1 MRALTLSLILL
12 ALAACER
19 DGHYE
24 RPLNPGQARV
34 LDTHLAWVLP
44 EQREVVLVDPSAPHA
59 RRVALAGEARATQ
72 VAPDGRGWLVLDF
85 DGATWIPLNG
95 PVRRIPL
102 GGSYQR
108 VAFAPDGAR
117 AVLYAEQG
125 AGATLSNPNQIA
137 VLDLEAGTATERT
150 LRSYGS
156 APQQVVVAPDTAGR
170 PLAWLLAERYLALI
184 DLSLPAAREVVVHLV
199 LAADPRE
206 VTPAQV
212 AFGEVDGVP
221 VTFVRALGSDDLF
234 SLTFPEAPAAGEVP
248 RPYLNQLPGAAGA
261 ADLWVGTVAEGPRLF
276 SCGRGTLAI
285 THPVTGRRVVVEV
298 GFPATRILPFR
309 APRPEDPETEGQFA
323 LIWSIESPTVVF
335 ADLDLVERRGGR
347 ALTPL
352 TLPVPITALE
362 PLPGRRGA
370 VARLGETGLALLD
383 FDGQT
388 ATPLTASE
396 RMTGLVVEPS
406 GDHVHA
412 LVEQGN
418 GASVVTIDTATGAT
432 VDVPIPGG
440 VGLLLYVPGVDRVVV
455 DHGASWGRISVV
467 AGAQVTEYEGFFLEG
482 VLE

>member
-19 DGHYE
+19 DGHFE

-95 PVRRIPL
+95 AVRRIPL

-234 SLTFPEAPAAGEVP
+234 SLTFPEAPSRGGGASALPQPAAGGRGGCRSLGGHGGRGAAALLLRAGHP
-248 RPYLNQLPGAAGA
+248 GHHPPGHRPAGGGRGGLPCHPHPALPGAAA
-261 ADLWVGTVAEGPRLF
+261 
-276 SCGRGTLAI
+276 
-285 THPVTGRRVVVEV
+285 RRSRNRRTIC
-298 GFPATRILPFR
+298 P
-309 APRPEDPETEGQFA
+309 
-323 LIWSIESPTVVF
+323 
-335 ADLDLVERRGGR
+335 DLV
-347 ALTPL
+347 
-352 TLPVPITALE
+352 
-362 PLPGRRGA
+362 
-370 VARLGETGLALLD
+370 D
-383 FDGQT
+383 
-388 ATPLTASE
+388 
-396 RMTGLVVEPS
+396 
-406 GDHVHA
+406 
-412 LVEQGN
+412 
-418 GASVVTIDTATGAT
+418 
-432 VDVPIPGG
+432 
-440 VGLLLYVPGVDRVVV
+440 
-455 DHGASWGRISVV
+455 
-467 AGAQVTEYEGFFLEG
+467 
-482 VLE
+482 

>member
-1 MRALTLSLILL
+1 
-12 ALAACER
+12 
-19 DGHYE
+19 
-24 RPLNPGQARV
+24 
-34 LDTHLAWVLP
+34 
-44 EQREVVLVDPSAPHA
+44 
-59 RRVALAGEARATQ
+59 
-72 VAPDGRGWLVLDF
+72 
-85 DGATWIPLNG
+85 
-95 PVRRIPL
+95 
-102 GGSYQR
+102 
-108 VAFAPDGAR
+108 
-117 AVLYAEQG
+117 
-125 AGATLSNPNQIA
+125 
-137 VLDLEAGTATERT
+137 
-150 LRSYGS
+150 
-156 APQQVVVAPDTAGR
+156 
-170 PLAWLLAERYLALI
+170 
-184 DLSLPAAREVVVHLV
+184 
-199 LAADPRE
+199 
-206 VTPAQV
+206 
-212 AFGEVDGVP
+212 
-221 VTFVRALGSDDLF
+221 
-234 SLTFPEAPAAGEVP
+234 
-248 RPYLNQLPGAAGA
+248 
-261 ADLWVGTVAEGPRLF
+261 
-276 SCGRGTLAI
+276 
-285 THPVTGRRVVVEV
+285 
-298 GFPATRILPFR
+298 
-309 APRPEDPETEGQFA
+309 
-323 LIWSIESPTVVF
+323 VF

-467 AGAQVTEYEGFFLEG
+467 DGAQVTEYEGFFLEG